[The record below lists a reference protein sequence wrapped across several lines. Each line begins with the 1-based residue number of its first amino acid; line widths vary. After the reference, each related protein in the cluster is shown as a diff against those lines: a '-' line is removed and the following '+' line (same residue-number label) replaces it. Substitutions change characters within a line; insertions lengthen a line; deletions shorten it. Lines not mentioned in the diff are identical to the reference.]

1 MRFQNDGTDK
11 FYIGSRGTVSGSGG
25 TGYDIYA
32 VGGNDIRFFPGTL
45 LALTLDT
52 SANATFA
59 GTLTVEGADAIT
71 IPDYILHAG
80 DDSKFG
86 FPSNDNFKVR
96 LAGTDKFT
104 MSATINRFSN
114 IQNAGSR
121 LELYNNRQDAGNV
134 EVYRIAAYNSAEV
147 AGIHFY
153 RGGGSQ
159 SGYTKI
165 FAKKNNASNLEEVV
179 QFGTNDALTT
189 TFTSNV
195 GIGTTLNLGR
205 ELLVK
210 GEIAALDNTG
220 TNDNQI
226 LMAIS
231 NTIGNLA
238 VTYGSTGSYVP
249 FQLETSGTP
258 RFTVSTAGAI
268 KFNAYDS
275 TNQTGTPTYLLG
287 TDASGNIVKTNTV
300 PGSGAGPYLPL
311 AGGTLTGALA
321 GTSASFTG
329 ALSSVGYSGTSGT
342 FSASVTASGNSNS
355 FGNTTTAAL
364 SATSGSFSASVTAAG
379 NSNSFGTTSFTT
391 GLASTYGNFS
401 GAVNALYFRT
411 AAANSEYSLL
421 TRNSTGNALFVQ
433 NAQSGTNQNIAIFQY
448 GNASVNQGT
457 TVLQVAK
464 DKSYFANCNVGIG
477 NTGPTSQLQV
487 GPGTS
492 NASRSLI
499 ASLGGTENGVLSA
512 LSLVNTSGNDVIGYG
527 VGIDFHLASTYSPTG
542 RIATIAED
550 TSVKAGMAFYTYESG
565 NFDERIR
572 ISSAGAIK
580 FNAYDSTNNT
590 GTPTYLLGTDAS
602 GNVVKTNS
610 APSPITSQA
619 ASLYDLIPNGAFTT
633 TYAFTSTAGTYAKV
647 MQGDDV
653 ITANGTY
660 TVQMFVNDHA
670 VGGTQYSETYSGIMS
685 WGSSTNT
692 NDTGGG
698 TISEIVLHRSGHA
711 ANQGMT
717 YLRTRETTSS
727 EGSELRLEIMCNR
740 TYTGASNV
748 VFKFVR
754 LI

>member
-1 MRFQNDGTDK
+1 MT
-11 FYIGSRGTVSGSGG
+11 
-25 TGYDIYA
+25 
-32 VGGNDIRFFPGTL
+32 
-45 LALTLDT
+45 
-52 SANATFA
+52 
-59 GTLTVEGADAIT
+59 
-71 IPDYILHAG
+71 
-80 DDSKFG
+80 
-86 FPSNDNFKVR
+86 
-96 LAGTDKFT
+96 
-104 MSATINRFSN
+104 
-114 IQNAGSR
+114 
-121 LELYNNRQDAGNV
+121 
-134 EVYRIAAYNSAEV
+134 
-147 AGIHFY
+147 
-153 RGGGSQ
+153 
-159 SGYTKI
+159 
-165 FAKKNNASNLEEVV
+165 KKNNASSLEEVV
-179 QFGTNDALTT
+179 QFGTNNALTT

-226 LMAIS
+226 LMAVN

-287 TDASGNIVKTNTV
+287 TDASGNIVKTTTI

-311 AGGTLTGALA
+311 AGGTMT
-321 GTSASFTG
+321 GTSSVLMPDSFKLKLGTG
-329 ALSSVGYSGTSGT
+329 GDAIIQHNGSHL
-342 FSASVTASGNSNS
+342 FIDNST
-355 FGNTTTAAL
+355 GNTYVRN
-364 SATSGSFSASVTAAG
+364 TSTGSI
-379 NSNSFGTTSFTT
+379 
-391 GLASTYGNFS
+391 
-401 GAVNALYFRT
+401 
-411 AAANSEYSLL
+411 LL
-421 TRNSTGNALFVQ
+421 RNSTGGDIQFDNEFAGNILFNTSNIERMRIDSSGNVGVGTTTLT
-433 NAQSGTNQNIAIFQY
+433 NSSGYKTLSISGSAGAQIAFQTSGTGKSFIFNDATDFY
-448 GNASVNQGT
+448 IYNSEAGNLKLFTAATERMRIDSAG
-457 TVLQVAK
+457 
-464 DKSYFANCNVGIG
+464 NVGIG
-477 NTGPTSQLQV
+477 LTPNVSYSKLQIKTPSSAYGLDLVGRDAGSSSESQI
-487 GPGTS
+487 TFWNS
-492 NASRSLI
+492 NQ
-499 ASLGGTENGVLSA
+499 
-512 LSLVNTSGNDVIGYG
+512 
-527 VGIDFHLASTYSPTG
+527 
-542 RIATIAED
+542 
-550 TSVKAGMAFYTYESG
+550 TSVLAAIVNSSDSLLFYTG
-565 NFDERIR
+565 TTERMR

-660 TVQMFVNDHA
+660 TVQMFVDDYA